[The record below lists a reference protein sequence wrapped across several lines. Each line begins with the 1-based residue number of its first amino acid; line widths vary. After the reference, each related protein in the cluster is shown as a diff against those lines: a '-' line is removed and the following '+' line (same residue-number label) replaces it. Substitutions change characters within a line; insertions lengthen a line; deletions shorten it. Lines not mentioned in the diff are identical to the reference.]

1 MNLDF
6 KQGDIDFMQVGFDF
20 MQIGLDFRERDLDFQ
35 QAGKMLVRIFDIKR
49 SKLGICSFEISLP

>member
-6 KQGDIDFMQVGFDF
+6 KQVGIDLWNGSLDFMQVG
-20 MQIGLDFRERDLDFQ
+20 LDFREADLDFQ